1 MTAVSIQEAQG
12 TLNDRVLGKRGI
24 EGTAIGQADG
34 KACLKV
40 YISDPEAETVI
51 PKKVAGFPV
60 VVEASGRF
68 RRR

>member
-1 MTAVSIQEAQG
+1 MTAAAIREAQS

-24 EGTAIGQADG
+24 EGTAIGQSGG

-40 YISDPEAETVI
+40 YVSDPKAETVI
-51 PKKVAGFPV
+51 PKKVDGFPV
-60 VVEASGRF
+60 VVEASGTF

>member
-1 MTAVSIQEAQG
+1 MTAASIQEAQI
-12 TLNDRVLGKRGI
+12 TLNDRVLGKPGI

-40 YISDPEAETVI
+40 YVSDPKAETVI

-60 VVEASGRF
+60 VVEASGTF